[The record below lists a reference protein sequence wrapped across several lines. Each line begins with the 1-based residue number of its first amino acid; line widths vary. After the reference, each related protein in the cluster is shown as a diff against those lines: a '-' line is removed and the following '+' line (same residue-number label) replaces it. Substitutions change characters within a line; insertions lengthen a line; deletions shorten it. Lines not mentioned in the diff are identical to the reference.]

1 MNLLFG
7 ALKRAIDEVA
17 RERGLKHFRVSHKRN
32 AKGELV
38 IALII
43 SPEEPLLGPDKVPG

>member
-1 MNLLFG
+1 MTPPAPLP
-7 ALKRAIDEVA
+7 RWIDEIA

-32 AKGELV
+32 ARSELV

-43 SPEEPLLGPDKVPG
+43 SSDEPALGPDKVPG

>member
-1 MNLLFG
+1 MNLLFD
-7 ALKRAIDEVA
+7 ALLRGIGEIA

-32 AKGELV
+32 AHGELV

-43 SPEEPLLGPDKVPG
+43 SPEEPALGPEKVPG